1 MTGTG
6 TASDPYIVSNWTEFC
21 QVKDETK
28 KYIRFADAENK
39 LIDLNEEVPDGYTT
53 TFTVKAKE
61 VDFNGWTIKNLT
73 VRNSGISSVA
83 FEFGGSGDTLLK
95 NGIFDTIKI
104 TIGSK
109 LTTNYGYYCGMFENC
124 IITGRCSF
132 TGSDVVI
139 IGSAHQESYKKCSI
153 NLEILSSNH
162 VYTCGSIGSRSDQL
176 FDQSAVKLSF
186 ICTSTAA
193 TGYLMTIMGK
203 FLDSKLIV
211 NFSAPDNS
219 REKSVKTINFAP
231 YKTSSSSTALIYSEF
246 TVCTTT
252 DATAPSKNLIDSD
265 TNPLSADSTAFY
277 TPVTDQQFRGTEYL
291 RSIGFDI

>member
-6 TASDPYIVSNWTEFC
+6 TASDPYIVSNWAEFC

-39 LIDLNEEVPDGYTT
+39 LINLNDEVPDGYTT
-53 TFTVKAKE
+53 TFTVTARE

-73 VRNSGISSVA
+73 VRITTGSNAA
-83 FEFGGSGDTLLK
+83 FRLGGTTNTLLK
-95 NGIFDTIKI
+95 NGIFDTIK
-104 TIGSK
+104 TTTGNA
-109 LTTNYGYYCGMFENC
+109 LTDKTTYYCGKYENC

-132 TGSDVVI
+132 WGTAPSI
-139 IGSAHQESYKKCSI
+139 IGHDRQENYAKCSV
-153 NLEILSSNH
+153 NLEILASAPVH
-162 VYTCGSIGSRSDQL
+162 TCPRRTDQL

-186 ICTSTAA
+186 ICTSTAD
-193 TGYLMTIMGK
+193 TDYLMTIMGL
-203 FLDSKLIV
+203 FQDSKLIV
-211 NFSAPDNS
+211 EFSAPDNS

-246 TVCTTT
+246 TVCATT

-265 TNPLSADSTAFY
+265 TSPLSADSTAFY
-277 TPVTDQQFRGTEYL
+277 TPVTDQQFRDTAYL

>member
-21 QVKDETK
+21 QVKDENK

-53 TFTVKAKE
+53 TFTVAARE

-73 VRNSGISSVA
+73 VRITTGSNVA
-83 FEFGGSGDTLLK
+83 FRLGYDNTDTLLK
-95 NGIFDTIKI
+95 NGIFDTIK
-104 TIGSK
+104 
-109 LTTNYGYYCGMFENC
+109 TTNQSGLTVGHRYATGNFENC
-124 IITGRCSF
+124 IITGRCTF
-132 TGSDVVI
+132 TGTSAVI
-139 IGSAHQESYKKCSI
+139 ISSTQQEEFRKCSI
-153 NLEILSSNH
+153 NLEILASCP
-162 VYTCGSIGSRSDQL
+162 VYTTSSSRSDQL

-193 TGYLMTIMGK
+193 TGYLMTIMGL
-203 FLDSKLIV
+203 FQDSKLIV
-211 NFSAPDNS
+211 EFSAPDNS

-231 YKTSSSSTALIYSEF
+231 YTTSYSSTALIYSEF
-246 TVCTTT
+246 TVCATTN
-252 DATAPSKNLIDSD
+252 ATAPSKNLIDSD
-265 TNPLSADSTAFY
+265 TSPLSADSTAFY
-277 TPVTDQQFRGTEYL
+277 TPVTDQQFRDTEYL

>member
-21 QVKDETK
+21 QVKDENK

-53 TFTVKAKE
+53 TFTVTARE
-61 VDFNGWTIKNLT
+61 VDFNGWTIENLT
-73 VRNSGISSVA
+73 VRITTGNNAA
-83 FEFGGSGDTLLK
+83 FRLGGTTDTLLK
-95 NGIFDTIKI
+95 NGIFDTIK
-104 TIGSK
+104 TTTGNA
-109 LTTNYGYYCGMFENC
+109 LTDKTTYYCGKYENC
-124 IITGRCSF
+124 IITGRCTF
-132 TGSDVVI
+132 TGNSPSI
-139 IGSAHQESYKKCSI
+139 IGHDRQESYTRCSV
-153 NLEILSSNH
+153 NLEILASAPVH
-162 VYTCGSIGSRSDQL
+162 TCPGRTDQL

-265 TNPLSADSTAFY
+265 TSPLSADSTAFY
-277 TPVTDQQFRGTEYL
+277 TPVTDQQFRDTDYL